1 MISFPTLCWATNRGT
16 VQPGDPDPDE
26 DTAQAPAAP
35 RFNQA
40 AAAGVSAVADVLS
53 LEALANVAQETTL
66 VRVLTSLEGI
76 RIATERAAD
85 QPLVDQLREAGVAS
99 PQTIEDR
106 TNSFLPDV
114 LTQGGLNQF
123 ATSDNLDRQLASME
137 PTPDLMQIGSAESP
151 GFFNILNLPEIQKVE
166 VTNKTLD
173 VKSDVQGI
181 VKTEPQGVVKV
192 EQQGPVSINFGGQT
206 LPVYVVGGQI
216 VADFG
221 EGALENLATRLADT
235 EVGLEAVGAI

>member
-1 MISFPTLCWATNRGT
+1 MRIPMTTLLHEP
-16 VQPGDPDPDE
+16 QPRR
-26 DTAQAPAAP
+26 

-40 AAAGVSAVADVLS
+40 TAAGVSAVADVLS
-53 LEALANVAQETTL
+53 LEALTNVAQETTL
-66 VRVLTSLEGI
+66 ARIASTLDRVQY
-76 RIATERAAD
+76 ATERAAD
-85 QPLVDQLREAGVAS
+85 QPLVDQLIAAGVAV
-99 PQTIEDR
+99 PQTLNDR

-123 ATSDNLDRQLASME
+123 TTFGNLGQRLDEMMGE
-137 PTPDLMQIGSAESP
+137 TPDLLQVGSEESP

-166 VTNKTLD
+166 ITNKTLD
-173 VKSDVQGI
+173 VNSAVQGI

-206 LPVYVVGGQI
+206 LPVYVVGGQL

-221 EGALENLATRLADT
+221 DGALETLATRLADT